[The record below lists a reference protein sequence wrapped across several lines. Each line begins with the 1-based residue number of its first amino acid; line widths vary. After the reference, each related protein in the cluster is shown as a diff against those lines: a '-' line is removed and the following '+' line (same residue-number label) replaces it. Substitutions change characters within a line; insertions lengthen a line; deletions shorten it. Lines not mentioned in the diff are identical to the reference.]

1 MNNIS
6 HLNGENSTE
15 NTFEREEKL
24 INEVKNILFKRMRL
38 DKVALTSSALTRDYV
53 KLELGRREREAFLC
67 LFLDSQHRVID
78 SQVLFEGTIDGSMVH
93 PREVLKA
100 ALKVNAAAMIFSH
113 NHPSGVAEP
122 SQADINITRRL
133 KSALEVVDIRV
144 LDHLIVGDNVV
155 TSMAERGL
163 V

>member
-1 MNNIS
+1 MKKLS
-6 HLNGENSTE
+6 LLNEKYSTE
-15 NTFEREEKL
+15 ETFEREEEL
-24 INEVKNILFKRMRL
+24 INEAKAILFKRLRTN
-38 DKVALTSSALTRDYV
+38 KVQLSSSTITRDYV
-53 KLELGRREREAFLC
+53 MLELGRREREAFFC
-67 LFLDSQHRVID
+67 LFLDNQHRVID

-122 SQADINITRRL
+122 SQADISITRRL
-133 KSALEVVDIRV
+133 KSALELVDIRV
-144 LDHLIVGDNVV
+144 LDHLIVGENVV

>member
-1 MNNIS
+1 MNNLS
-6 HLNGENSTE
+6 LLNAEYSTE
-15 NTFEREEKL
+15 ETFEREEKI
-24 INEVKNILFKRMRL
+24 INEAKEILFKRLRTN
-38 DKVALTSSALTRDYV
+38 KVQLSSSKITRDYV
-53 KLELGRREREAFLC
+53 MLELGRREREVFFC
-67 LFLDSQHRVID
+67 LFLDNQHRVIE

-100 ALKVNAAAMIFSH
+100 ALKLNAAAMIFSH

-122 SQADINITRRL
+122 SQADISITRRL
-133 KSALEVVDIRV
+133 KSALELVDIRV

-163 V
+163 L